1 MNCGKS
7 QNLLSTELSEVSM
20 EILQKQLELTEI
32 HQKLLKN
39 HQPPQIKAQIC
50 IWWAAQQLTPQLPR
64 TDWSQYTT
72 NTTHTKILHGNHF
85 TIMLPPYVT
94 TLSQDLQSKT

>member
-1 MNCGKS
+1 MNWVKS
-7 QNLLSTELSEVSM
+7 QNLLSKELSEVSI

-39 HQPPQIKAQIC
+39 HQPPEIQAQIS

-64 TDWSQYTT
+64 TNWSQYTI
-72 NTTHTKILHGNHF
+72 NATHTKILDSNHF
-85 TIMLPPYVT
+85 TIMLPPCNT
-94 TLSQDLQSKT
+94 TLAQQLQEYI